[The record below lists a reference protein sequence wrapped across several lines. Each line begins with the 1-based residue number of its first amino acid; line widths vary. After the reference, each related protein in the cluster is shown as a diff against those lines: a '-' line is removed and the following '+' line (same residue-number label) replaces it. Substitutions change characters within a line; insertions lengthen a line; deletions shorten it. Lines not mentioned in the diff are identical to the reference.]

1 MKSITS
7 VMVIALLL
15 IAPAQVTGQQA
26 DEAAVQAFVLR
37 LDQAIAAKNAT
48 EVGKLIS
55 ENAEFSG
62 TVTAGGR
69 TRTLKVNKTQYV
81 AGLREMW
88 MQASNYMYR
97 RTNQEIAISGSKATV
112 TADVFESMIVQGQ
125 YVQAKSKEFWTL
137 EKINGAFLVTGM
149 VAKGTMRGA
158 Q

>member
-1 MKSITS
+1 
-7 VMVIALLL
+7 LLS
-15 IAPAQVTGQQA
+15 IAPAHVIGQQA
-26 DEAAVQAFVLR
+26 DEAAVQELVAR
-37 LDQAIAAKNAT
+37 LDRAIAAKNAT

-55 ENAEFSG
+55 ESAEFSG

-69 TRTLKVNKTQYV
+69 TRTLKVNKAQYV

-97 RTNQEIAISGSKATV
+97 RTNQEIAVSGSKATV

-125 YVQAKSKEFWTL
+125 YVQAKSKEHWTL
-137 EKINGAFLVTGM
+137 EKVNGVFLVTGM
-149 VAKGTMRGA
+149 VAKGSMRGA

>member
-1 MKSITS
+1 METMARILVITL
-7 VMVIALLL
+7 AL
-15 IAPAQVTGQQA
+15 IAPAQVAGQQA

-37 LDQAIAAKNAT
+37 LDRAIAAKNAT
-48 EVGKLIS
+48 EVGSLIS

-62 TVTAGGR
+62 TVSFGGR
-69 TRTLKVNKTQYV
+69 TKTLKVNKAQYV
-81 AGLREMW
+81 QGLREMW

-97 RTNQEIAISGSKATV
+97 RTNQEIAISGGKVTV

-125 YVQAKSKEFWTL
+125 YVQAKSKELWTL